1 MKLIDKTLTDASR
14 NAKTALHN
22 WRDTYTSESGK
33 TFKNYCDE
41 GAPTGII
48 WDLLTD
54 GLETDIFYNKAKLRK
69 ALFDEQGEICCYCGC
84 SITLAKGKTAIEHF
98 LAKMADKFKNTYD
111 YDNLMLSCEGFEA
124 HSVQDYFVQKG
135 DTWKIIADKFEM
147 KVQQLQQDNPTE
159 FVKNEQPRVNAQ
171 LTITKP
177 PTFCDNH
184 KGEKMDEIID
194 PKQKPD
200 CWDRLIY
207 KSDGSI
213 SFDEKDKVA
222 EKTMGVLNLNA
233 STLVQK
239 RQKAWK
245 DARDAFDSDDICQYC
260 LDTNDF
266 VGLLERTNALYK
278 ETLNQTFEL
287 CVVHRAYLKQQI
299 E

>member
-1 MKLIDKTLTDASR
+1 MI
-14 NAKTALHN
+14 NALK
-22 WRDTYTSESGK
+22 SG
-33 TFKNYCDE
+33 YV
-41 GAPTGII
+41 II
-48 WDLLTD
+48 CT
-54 GLETDIFYNKAKLRK
+54 TP
-69 ALFDEQGEICCYCGC
+69 YCGC
-84 SITLAKGKTAIEHF
+84 SITLLKGKTAIEHF
-98 LAKMADKFKNTYD
+98 LAKMANKFKNTYD

-147 KVQQLQQDNPTE
+147 TVQKLKQDNQELKQDNSTK
-159 FVKNEQPRVNAQ
+159 FTKNEQPTVNRK

-207 KSDGSI
+207 KNDGSI
-213 SFDEKDKVA
+213 SFDEKDKIV
-222 EKTMGVLNLNA
+222 EKTINILNLNA

-260 LDTNDF
+260 LDTDDF
-266 VGLLERTNALYK
+266 LGLLERTNALYQ
-278 ETLNQTFEL
+278 EMLNQTFEL
-287 CVVHRAYLKQQI
+287 CVVHRAYLKQQMG
-299 E
+299 